1 MPQLNNFFALKE
13 PNNKINIRKKHP
25 KVSKTCPRVSL
36 YCPNGAKFPH
46 LVISSTVQLL
56 WGVAIGCNSG
66 GDWPIADVTVEQAG
80 SIALKAT
87 NGYAGAMTW

>member
-13 PNNKINIRKKHP
+13 PNSKINIRKKHP
-25 KVSKTCPRVSL
+25 RVSKN
-36 YCPNGAKFPH
+36 CPNDAKLPH
-46 LVISSTVQLL
+46 LVTLITSLTVQLL

>member
-1 MPQLNNFFALKE
+1 MPKGLIILPKWR
-13 PNNKINIRKKHP
+13 KIAASGHN
-25 KVSKTCPRVSL
+25 T
-36 YCPNGAKFPH
+36 
-46 LVISSTVQLL
+46 VIGSSVQLL